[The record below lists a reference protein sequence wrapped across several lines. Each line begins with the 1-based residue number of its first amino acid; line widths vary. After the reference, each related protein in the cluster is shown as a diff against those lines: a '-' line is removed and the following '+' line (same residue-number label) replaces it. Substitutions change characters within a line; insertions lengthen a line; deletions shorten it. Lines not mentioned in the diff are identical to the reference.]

1 MELAIEWIDFSAPSR
16 PSPDII
22 ETDIPARLDALPW
35 GRFHVQVVVALG
47 VTWIL
52 DGLEVTMTGAL
63 SGVLKESATLG
74 LSNAEIGLAASA
86 YLVAHAA
93 GDERADNSLQ
103 CPFPYPATH
112 YRRFQNGGQ
121 PREMRGRSFNVGP
134 DDLKFRS
141 AGEPVVHSSP
151 LTPMRRFALPLA
163 LFCAGQGGII
173 GTACSLEAPVFRFLR
188 L

>member
-1 MELAIEWIDFSAPSR
+1 MVVVSPAEISDSNADTESAPGHISAPSR

-86 YLVAHAA
+86 YLVGAVS
-93 GDERADNSLQ
+93 G
-103 CPFPYPATH
+103 
-112 YRRFQNGGQ
+112 
-121 PREMRGRSFNVGP
+121 
-134 DDLKFRS
+134 
-141 AGEPVVHSSP
+141 
-151 LTPMRRFALPLA
+151 A
-163 LFCAGQGGII
+163 LFFGWLTDRLGRKKLFFITLTVYLVEI
-173 GTACSLEAPVFRFLR
+173 GRASCRERV
-188 L
+188 

>member
-1 MELAIEWIDFSAPSR
+1 MVVVPPAEISDSTADTESAPGHISAPSR

-86 YLVAHAA
+86 YL
-93 GDERADNSLQ
+93 
-103 CPFPYPATH
+103 
-112 YRRFQNGGQ
+112 
-121 PREMRGRSFNVGP
+121 GP
-134 DDLKFRS
+134 VLS
-141 AGEPVVHSSP
+141 
-151 LTPMRRFALPLA
+151 
-163 LFCAGQGGII
+163 
-173 GTACSLEAPVFRFLR
+173 
-188 L
+188 